1 MLVDVAQGVTSLF
14 NGSLELMVN
23 RRTNADDELGGG
35 VLNETMCGCV
45 PGDKCECA
53 GLTMRGRHWIVMGST
68 DYVHAARRNL
78 AERMN
83 FGATVVFASSD
94 ANFSGGENFSA
105 LAVDLPPN
113 VKLQTLTS
121 NYASVDEGQVLLRL
135 SHLYAVNE
143 HSHLSLPVTVDLT
156 TIFRSPWR
164 IKKAQEMSLTAN
176 QLKSEMKKQVYHWNS
191 NSTVPSALEWIP
203 LSANLSATLMPM
215 EVKTFLVEMEKG
227 SPVMV

>member
-1 MLVDVAQGVTSLF
+1 
-14 NGSLELMVN
+14 
-23 RRTNADDELGGG
+23 
-35 VLNETMCGCV
+35 
-45 PGDKCECA
+45 
-53 GLTMRGRHWIVMGST
+53 MRGRHWIVMGST

-105 LAVDLPPN
+105 FAVDLPPN

-143 HSHLSLPVTVDLT
+143 HSNLSLPVTVDLT

-176 QLKSEMKKQVYHWNS
+176 QLKSEMKKQVYQWKPQDS
-191 NSTVPSALEWIP
+191 NGTVPSALEWIP
-203 LSANLSATLMPM
+203 LSANLLATLMPM
-215 EVKTFLVEMEKG
+215 EVKTFLVEMEKE